1 MEIEI
6 EELVLKLGM
15 RLKARHE
22 TVATAESCTGGGI
35 ACAMTEVAGSSE
47 WFVGGFVTY
56 SNQWKMQRLGVK
68 EATLAQ
74 FGAVSQQTVEEMLGG
89 LLEVGGSDYGIAVS
103 GIAGPGG
110 GTPEKP
116 VGTVYVGVAGKDW
129 MQVERCN
136 FDGDRHAVRKA
147 SIIKALQLLLAHI

>member
-6 EELVLKLGM
+6 EELVLKLGTL
-15 RLKARHE
+15 LKARHE

-68 EATLAQ
+68 EETLAQ
-74 FGAVSQQTVEEMLGG
+74 FGAVSQQTVEEMLCG
-89 LLEVGGSDYGIAVS
+89 LLKVGGSDYGVAVS

-110 GTPEKP
+110 GTAEKP
-116 VGTVYVGVAGKDW
+116 VGTVYVGAAGKDW
-129 MQVERCN
+129 MQVVRCN
-136 FDGDRHAVRKA
+136 FDGDRHAVRNA
-147 SIIKALQLLLAHI
+147 TVIKALQLLLAHI